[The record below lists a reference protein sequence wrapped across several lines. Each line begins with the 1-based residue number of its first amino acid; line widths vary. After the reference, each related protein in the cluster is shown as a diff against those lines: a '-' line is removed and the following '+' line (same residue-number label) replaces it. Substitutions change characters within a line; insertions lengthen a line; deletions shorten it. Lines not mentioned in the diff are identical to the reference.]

1 MNSVGV
7 TDDPGLHYN
16 LATWGGLA
24 VSHITFAA
32 FKNVEVFFPPV
43 HRSTFWTMKTIYE
56 NRNAQFKFYFIYKEI
71 RQEHFLFYSSTNSE
85 PLPNPTLGDSPTLQR
100 REEVIQE
107 KRHHFQEQGPRW
119 VGEGTRMLPRWEEM
133 HFSLP
138 LWPDLTRPVMSTL
151 ITHTLNITKKVSEM
165 ILIHWDNSKGQN
177 TVSLNPTLTLYPPPW
192 FVNIHGRHAELWP
205 GVKLLFYSKPV
216 NLLTEKCFLF
226 LHCWDSECLGSCGT
240 WALSSILMGGEW
252 PI

>member
-1 MNSVGV
+1 
-7 TDDPGLHYN
+7 
-16 LATWGGLA
+16 
-24 VSHITFAA
+24 
-32 FKNVEVFFPPV
+32 
-43 HRSTFWTMKTIYE
+43 MKTIYE

-107 KRHHFQEQGPRW
+107 EEAPLSGAGPQVSGGRD
-119 VGEGTRMLPRWEEM
+119 ENA
-133 HFSLP
+133 SP
-138 LWPDLTRPVMSTL
+138 LGRNAFLAPWPDLTRPVMSTL

-192 FVNIHGRHAELWP
+192 FINIHGRHAELWP